1 MATIEVGAEVV
12 TSDGK
17 VLGKVKSVE
26 STAFHIDA
34 PRQADY
40 WLGVDVA
47 GDGTAERL
55 ELLISEHDVVSYKMD
70 GPFDHNAFQ
79 QKGVDP
85 QVLNRQANPRAQ

>member
-1 MATIEVGAEVV
+1 MATIETGAEVV

-26 STAFHIDA
+26 HTAFHIDA

-40 WLGVDVA
+40 WLSVDVA
-47 GDGTAERL
+47 GDVTAERV
-55 ELLISEHDVVSYKMD
+55 ELLISDSDVVSYKMD

-79 QKGVDP
+79 QKGIDV
-85 QVLNRQANPRAQ
+85 QVLNRQLNPRGQ

>member
-1 MATIEVGAEVV
+1 MAMIEVGAEVV

-26 STAFHIDA
+26 ATAFHIDA

-47 GDGTAERL
+47 GDRTAERL

-70 GPFDHNAFQ
+70 APFDHNAFQ

-85 QVLNRQANPRAQ
+85 KMINADLTRGRV